1 MEVRNLARK
10 SIEKIA
16 QEIALPIV
24 EELGYELVDL
34 EYKKEGPHW
43 CLRLYIDKPGGITLD
58 DCQEVSQRVGDVLDI
73 KDPIPHNY
81 FLEVS
86 SVGLDRPLKKEEDFV
101 RFKGRNVDLKL
112 YRAIDGS
119 KNYTGELIGLDGDT
133 IQIRVGGEILGFK
146 RDQVAI
152 VRLSV
157 EF

>member
-1 MEVRNLARK
+1 MEVRNLSRK

-24 EELGYELVDL
+24 EELDYELVDL

-43 CLRLYIDKPGGITLD
+43 CLKLYIDKPGGITLD
-58 DCQEVSQRVGDVLDI
+58 DCQEVSQRVGDMLDI

-101 RFKGRNVDLKL
+101 RFKGRKVDLKL

-119 KNYTGELIGLDGDT
+119 KNFKGELIGLVGDT
-133 IQIRVGGEILGFK
+133 IQIQDGEKTLEFK
-146 RDQVAI
+146 KDEVAI

>member
-1 MEVRNLARK
+1 LARK

>member
-1 MEVRNLARK
+1 MSRK

-16 QEIALPIV
+16 QEIALPVV
-24 EELGYELVDL
+24 EELDYELIDL

-58 DCQEVSQRVGDVLDI
+58 DCQEVSQRVGDMLDI

>member
-1 MEVRNLARK
+1 MARK

>member
-1 MEVRNLARK
+1 M
-10 SIEKIA
+10 
-16 QEIALPIV
+16 
-24 EELGYELVDL
+24 
-34 EYKKEGPHW
+34 
-43 CLRLYIDKPGGITLD
+43 
-58 DCQEVSQRVGDVLDI
+58 LDI

>member
-1 MEVRNLARK
+1 MEVRNLSRK

-24 EELGYELVDL
+24 EELDYELVDL

-43 CLRLYIDKPGGITLD
+43 CLKLYIDKPGGITLD
-58 DCQEVSQRVGDVLDI
+58 DCQEVSQRVGDMLDI

-101 RFKGRNVDLKL
+101 RFKGRKVDLKL
-112 YRAIDGS
+112 Y
-119 KNYTGELIGLDGDT
+119 
-133 IQIRVGGEILGFK
+133 
-146 RDQVAI
+146 
-152 VRLSV
+152 
-157 EF
+157 

>member
-1 MEVRNLARK
+1 MCKPSPKHGYHCQDDDGGRNCV

-16 QEIALPIV
+16 QELLYIV

-112 YRAIDGS
+112 YRAIDDPKLYS
-119 KNYTGELIGLDGDT
+119 MI
-133 IQIRVGGEILGFK
+133 
-146 RDQVAI
+146 
-152 VRLSV
+152 
-157 EF
+157 

>member
-1 MEVRNLARK
+1 MSKKSVEEIAR
-10 SIEKIA
+10 
-16 QEIALPIV
+16 EIALPII
-24 EELGYELVDL
+24 EELDYELVDL

-43 CLRLYIDKPGGITLD
+43 CLRLYIDKPGGITID
-58 DCQEVSQRVGDVLDI
+58 DCQEASKRVSDALDL

-101 RFKGRNVDLKL
+101 RFKGHKVDIRL

-119 KNYTGELIGLDGDT
+119 KSFTGDLIGLVEGA
-133 IQIRVGGEILGFK
+133 IRVQVGEKAIDFE

-152 VRLSV
+152 IKLSV

>member
-1 MEVRNLARK
+1 MARK

-133 IQIRVGGEILGFK
+133 IQIRVGGEILDFK